1 MQKNTLRVLNTLLG
15 RRTRKCEHQV
25 DFAPETAPALVL
37 CAGRRRTLFKLARA
51 LSRALLKAVWRGLK
65 RAIGPLVARINGM
78 GWRIKVDV
86 QIHLNIANGSGDV
99 VDRSFEPIRY
109 EFPRA
114 VEATPSVEGADQ
126 IFDENSPFAG

>member
-1 MQKNTLRVLNTLLG
+1 MSHPSHPR
-15 RRTRKCEHQV
+15 EQV
-25 DFAPETAPALVL
+25 TYYLS
-37 CAGRRRTLFKLARA
+37 RTLFKLA
-51 LSRALLKAVWRGLK
+51 RALLKAVWRGLK
-65 RAIGPLVARINGM
+65 RAIGPLVARVSASLCAIKTTDLPFPQINGM

-109 EFPRA
+109 KFPRA

-126 IFDENSPFAG
+126 V